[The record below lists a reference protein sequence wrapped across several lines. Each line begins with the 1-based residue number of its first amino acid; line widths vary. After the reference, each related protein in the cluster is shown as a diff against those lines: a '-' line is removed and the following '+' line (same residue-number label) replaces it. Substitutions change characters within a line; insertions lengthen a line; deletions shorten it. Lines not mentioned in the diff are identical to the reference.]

1 MSSEVQRYITGIMMP
16 VEMANPGPAS
26 ISARQTVVVTYDDY
40 AALEAECEV
49 HRNTA
54 AGAHQQL
61 TENRLETE
69 RLAKDWM
76 SAVAERDA
84 LRAELAITR
93 RVLDRIGQLC
103 TTPHESKER
112 FIRRVQSVI
121 ERERA
126 AQQDQPK

>member
-1 MSSEVQRYITGIMMP
+1 MSSEVKQYDAFDGYGTP
-16 VEMANPGPAS
+16 LPGKFV
-26 ISARQTVVVTYDDY
+26 RHDDY

-84 LRAELAITR
+84 LRAELAELAE
-93 RVLDRIGQLC
+93 VKG
-103 TTPHESKER
+103 E
-112 FIRRVQSVI
+112 
-121 ERERA
+121 
-126 AQQDQPK
+126 

>member
-1 MSSEVQRYITGIMMP
+1 MSSQVKKFYARGLDCLWRDPEGAPRTLIPLVL
-16 VEMANPGPAS
+16 AS
-26 ISARQTVVVTYDDY
+26 DY
-40 AALEAECEV
+40 ADLEAECEV

-93 RVLDRIGQLC
+93 RVIHRIGQLC

-121 ERERA
+121 EWQAA